1 MASST
6 SAAITPASDSKL
18 SRRLADIEDSVPALE
33 SRILALEGAVSTIP
47 ALLARIQELEARPVS
62 SASSVTKKE
71 VRSGGAVGRPKKADT
86 VIAPP
91 PLPESEDAPEESAYR
106 LAESDIRADVCVGR
120 LLVNPDK
127 RWSIAVYAEAQCGG
141 DVCEEGDGDLC
152 KTCYAREQK
161 YAENPKTGTWNGRV
175 TEDPLPCSHMLGT
188 AWAISKML
196 KWKGGAAGGAGDSA
210 STASG
215 ETGTSSKM
223 TAAEIKAAAA
233 AKKAEEKAAKA
244 AAKEEEKAAKA
255 AAKEAEKAAKAA
267 EKEALKAAKVAEKE
281 AEKAAKA
288 AAKESAKASKAVA
301 APKTVPCGKKVSM
314 PAPVAAKADTS
325 AVVTSVEA
333 EMVCVG
339 ITIYMKKPGDFL
351 YEYDPVSE
359 EIGAYVG
366 KLLSDG
372 ETIDKTVPEPVE
384 AAE

>member
-33 SRILALEGAVSTIP
+33 SRIIALEGAVSTIP
-47 ALLARIQELEARPVS
+47 ALLARIQELEARPAS
-62 SASSVTKKE
+62 SASSVVKKE
-71 VRSGGAVGRPKKADT
+71 VRSGAVGRPKKADT

-91 PLPESEDAPEESAYR
+91 PLPEGEDAPEESAYR
-106 LAESDIRADVCVGR
+106 LADSDIRADVCVGR

-188 AWAISKML
+188 AWADSKML
-196 KWKGGAAGGAGDSA
+196 KWKGGVAGGAGDSA

-255 AAKEAEKAAKAA
+255 AAKEAEKAAKTA
-267 EKEALKAAKVAEKE
+267 EKEALKAAKAAEKE
-281 AEKAAKA
+281 AAKEAKA
-288 AAKESAKASKAVA
+288 AAK
-301 APKTVPCGKKVSM
+301 TKK
-314 PAPVAAKADTS
+314 
-325 AVVTSVEA
+325 E
-333 EMVCVG
+333 
-339 ITIYMKKPGDFL
+339 
-351 YEYDPVSE
+351 
-359 EIGAYVG
+359 
-366 KLLSDG
+366 
-372 ETIDKTVPEPVE
+372 
-384 AAE
+384 